1 MTFGVGSRVCRF
13 TGAAVILA
21 AAGACAGSSGAA
33 SGPSL
38 SPTPSATPAPEVTS
52 TTNPASA
59 APAGAIALEL
69 AGPPPH
75 FVPTTLTGTAGNL
88 VFFLKNTSEGIHTLA
103 IGRVLY
109 KPLAIS
115 AIVPKGQAAVF
126 KVHGLRAG
134 AYVTWCTID
143 DHAAEGMVGTL
154 TLK

>member
-21 AAGACAGSSGAA
+21 AAGACAAPSGAA
-33 SGPSL
+33 SGPSV

-52 TTNPASA
+52 TTKPASA
-59 APAGAIALEL
+59 APVDAISLEL

-75 FVPTTLTGTAGNL
+75 FVPTTLTGTAGDL

-109 KPLAIS
+109 KPLATS
-115 AIVPKGQAAVF
+115 AIVPKGQGAVF
-126 KVHGLRAG
+126 KVYGLRAG
-134 AYVTWCTID
+134 PYIIWCTID

-154 TLK
+154 TLN

>member
-1 MTFGVGSRVCRF
+1 VWRV

-21 AAGACAGSSGAA
+21 AVGACAAPSGAA
-33 SGPSL
+33 SGPSV
-38 SPTPSATPAPEVTS
+38 SPTPSATTTPQVTF
-52 TTNPASA
+52 TTKLASA
-59 APAGAIALEL
+59 APVGAITLEF

-75 FVPTTLTGTAGNL
+75 YVPNSLTGTAGDL

-109 KPLAIS
+109 KPLATS
-115 AIVPKGQAAVF
+115 DIVPKGQAAVF

-134 AYVTWCTID
+134 VYIIWCTID

-154 TLK
+154 TVK